1 MYCGAVFPN
10 TQHNTFNVL
19 IPKYAPHALQ
29 STVTTIKQ
37 CTYSRR
43 SLQILQFL
51 YYFLFTCVGN
61 SYKRGQHCNSIP
73 T

>member
-37 CTYSRR
+37 CTS
-43 SLQILQFL
+43 
-51 YYFLFTCVGN
+51 TVATVGEV
-61 SYKRGQHCNSIP
+61 YK
-73 T
+73 